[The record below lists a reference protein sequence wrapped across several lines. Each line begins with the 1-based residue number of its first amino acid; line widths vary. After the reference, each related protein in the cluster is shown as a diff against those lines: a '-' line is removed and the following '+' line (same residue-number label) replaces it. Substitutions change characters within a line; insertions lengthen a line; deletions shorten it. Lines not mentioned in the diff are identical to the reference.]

1 MILYNL
7 KFLSVITCMS
17 AKWQNFVLMF
27 RISCSTDLRNLWLIG
42 TLASF
47 IKHFSFLIKIFSS
60 YVLESFQ
67 TNCFIFLIETF

>member
-7 KFLSVITCMS
+7 KYSSVITCMS
-17 AKWQNFVLMF
+17 TKWKNIVLMF
-27 RISCSTDLRNLWLIG
+27 RISCPTDLRNLWLIG
-42 TLASF
+42 IQASF

-67 TNCFIFLIETF
+67 TSCFIFLIKIV